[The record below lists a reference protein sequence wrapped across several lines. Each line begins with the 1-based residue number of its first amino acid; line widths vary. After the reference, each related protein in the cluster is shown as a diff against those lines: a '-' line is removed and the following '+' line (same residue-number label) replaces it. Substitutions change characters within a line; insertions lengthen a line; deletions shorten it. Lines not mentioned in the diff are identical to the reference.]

1 VIIVGSTF
9 ATDADFALH
18 CIPGSPWRASIG
30 YSWTVLIWT
39 ITKRKG
45 PRARRALGPLHFIEP
60 TWTVFK
66 LKPAWL
72 KGEARRAKAKFWVW
86 FFCEGTGTNCE
97 ACDLNFGTAQVIMRK
112 GVSKGTNTSCCHPV
126 SVSELSRETKPYYQL
141 HGYNGLRA
149 TFEWLALEQRATKL
163 GYFLHVVGGFSGKI
177 WQPCSWFTPISG
189 RSRYSRKTVFQLTH
203 FFRLAD
209 GTQHHAYNI
218 T

>member
-18 CIPGSPWRASIG
+18 CIPGSPWRATIG

-39 ITKRKG
+39 IMKKG

-72 KGEARRAKAKFWVW
+72 EGEARRAEAKFWVW

-126 SVSELSRETKPYYQL
+126 SVSELSPWDKTVLPTSWIQR
-141 HGYNGLRA
+141 
-149 TFEWLALEQRATKL
+149 LE
-163 GYFLHVVGGFSGKI
+163 GYFWMTCFGTKGDEIGLLFARCWRLLGKNLATMQLVHAHQRSVEIFTKNCFSI
-177 WQPCSWFTPISG
+177 DPLFSTCRWYPAP
-189 RSRYSRKTVFQLTH
+189 
-203 FFRLAD
+203 RL
-209 GTQHHAYNI
+209 
-218 T
+218 